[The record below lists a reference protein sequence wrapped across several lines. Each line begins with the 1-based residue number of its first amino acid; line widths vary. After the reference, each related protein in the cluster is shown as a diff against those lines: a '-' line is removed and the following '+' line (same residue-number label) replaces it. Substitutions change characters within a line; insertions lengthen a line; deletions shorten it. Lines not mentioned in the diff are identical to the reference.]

1 VDEASAKERKERGK
15 NNRERF
21 ILRKEI
27 IRFRPELEDLI
38 HEMRPDCATTERG
51 GEEMR
56 EEEKNI
62 YYYIIICIRF
72 GCSVNSVR
80 ILYIIFLTK
89 KISCSLADAELLARL
104 LRSDVARA
112 T

>member
-38 HEMRPDCATTERG
+38 HEMRSGCATTERG
-51 GEEMR
+51 GEEGGDER
-56 EEEKNI
+56 RGETN
-62 YYYIIICIRF
+62 IICIRF

-104 LRSDVARA
+104 LLSDVARA